1 MPSSPSTWYVYSQTH
16 ISHHAA
22 DPDFSQTS
30 WGSRADGDLH
40 DKDRLRKTQRSMS
53 MSTPKEKTEL
63 VRYITQRRMTLPSR
77 YEKPVMHD

>member
-1 MPSSPSTWYVYSQTH
+1 MF
-16 ISHHAA
+16 ISEVTASRHAA
-22 DPDFSQTS
+22 NQNLLQTS

>member
-1 MPSSPSTWYVYSQTH
+1 MFAPELTRSR
-16 ISHHAA
+16 HAA
-22 DPDFSQTS
+22 NLDLSQTS

>member
-1 MPSSPSTWYVYSQTH
+1 MFAPELTRSR
-16 ISHHAA
+16 HAA
-22 DPDFSQTS
+22 DLDLSQTS